1 MMRWI
6 QETGKPLEIVAGMNL
21 PMLVSTF
28 LARESMS
35 GKMLSLDA
43 VSNGKEGV
51 LRVDVEGFLS
61 ADDDDDIE

>member
-1 MMRWI
+1 
-6 QETGKPLEIVAGMNL
+6 MNL